1 MNKNLSTDE
10 KRYLKGV
17 LSFAEAEKYIKKFNN
32 KIFVIK
38 YGGSALT
45 DRYLANNFARD
56 VVLIKKL
63 GINIVI
69 VHGGG
74 PQISETLKKKKL
86 KSKFIDGLRVTDK
99 ETLRVVKDVLLNRI
113 NKKIVQLIR
122 AAGGKAVSLPGNT
135 NNFIQQLVDE
145 CGTLCEPCS
154 GTEDSDGDGIADEC
168 DDCHNMSGDVND
180 DIVID
185 VLDIVLTV
193 NMILSPGQSSE
204 CAFSDADI
212 DGNTIVNILDVIQ
225 IINFVIG

>member
-74 PQISETLKKKKL
+74 PQISETLKKKK
-86 KSKFIDGLRVTDK
+86 I
-99 ETLRVVKDVLLNRI
+99 
-113 NKKIVQLIR
+113 KK
-122 AAGGKAVSLPGNT
+122 
-135 NNFIQQLVDE
+135 
-145 CGTLCEPCS
+145 
-154 GTEDSDGDGIADEC
+154 
-168 DDCHNMSGDVND
+168 
-180 DIVID
+180 
-185 VLDIVLTV
+185 
-193 NMILSPGQSSE
+193 
-204 CAFSDADI
+204 
-212 DGNTIVNILDVIQ
+212 Q
-225 IINFVIG
+225 IY